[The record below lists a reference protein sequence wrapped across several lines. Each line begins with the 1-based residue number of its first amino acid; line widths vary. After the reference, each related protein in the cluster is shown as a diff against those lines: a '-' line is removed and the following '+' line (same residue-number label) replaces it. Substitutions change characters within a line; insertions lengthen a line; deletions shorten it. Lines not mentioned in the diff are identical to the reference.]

1 MTKTYRH
8 RFIERAQA
16 RRFYNALRNRKNLYS
31 RSVCYLVQ
39 ERCYEVV
46 YTYKMAE
53 REGA

>member
-1 MTKTYRH
+1 MTKTYRCTFDH
-8 RFIERAQA
+8 RAQA

-39 ERCYEVV
+39 KQCYEVV
-46 YTYKMAE
+46 YTCTVAE